1 MKPRALRLVLIGDGE
16 STHLLKWARALAPKL
31 DLWVISSRGFAPGF
45 DAVLPPERRL
55 ALGSQPRFEG
65 GNVGLLRALPQ
76 VLRWLQPIEPHW
88 LAPHY
93 LSSHGTLAWLA
104 VRFGGVKARIVGSA
118 WGSDILVAPER
129 SRLMRWLTQRV
140 LGACS
145 LTTSDSQYMAQRM
158 KALGAA
164 QVLTFPFGLEQ
175 MPPPPGR
182 KQEHLFFANRGLE
195 PIYAPQRVLEV
206 FASLSAGWPEAR
218 LVMAHDGSLRPA
230 LEALIQANPLL
241 AGRVELVG
249 RLDAATQAGYYRR
262 ARWYVSLPLSD
273 SVSVSVLEAMA
284 HGAIPILSDLPAN
297 RELVADGQNGLILA
311 PGERPGRER
320 LAGLQARAK
329 TVSAGLHTW
338 VGQHA
343 LFPASVQIYVQRLV
357 ELTPRPP
364 L

>member
-1 MKPRALRLVLIGDGE
+1 
-16 STHLLKWARALAPKL
+16 
-31 DLWVISSRGFAPGF
+31 
-45 DAVLPPERRL
+45 
-55 ALGSQPRFEG
+55 
-65 GNVGLLRALPQ
+65 
-76 VLRWLQPIEPHW
+76 
-88 LAPHY
+88 
-93 LSSHGTLAWLA
+93 
-104 VRFGGVKARIVGSA
+104 
-118 WGSDILVAPER
+118 
-129 SRLMRWLTQRV
+129 
-140 LGACS
+140 
-145 LTTSDSQYMAQRM
+145 
-158 KALGAA
+158 
-164 QVLTFPFGLEQ
+164 
-175 MPPPPGR
+175 
-182 KQEHLFFANRGLE
+182 
-195 PIYAPQRVLEV
+195 
-206 FASLSAGWPEAR
+206 
-218 LVMAHDGSLRPA
+218 
-230 LEALIQANPLL
+230 
-241 AGRVELVG
+241 VELVG

-284 HGAIPILSDLPAN
+284 HGAIPILADLPAN